1 MSSQKK
7 FSRFLVPCKFN
18 AETVTIFSSSL
29 SLAGY
34 LIWFQLCWLNFV
46 GHLIWR
52 CLGWLSLVCHLIEF
66 RLGWLSLVDHLT
78 PIQLCLLMWVS
89 YFIQFR
95 LFWLSLACYSIWCQL
110 VLADNLFYSY
120 YWFLLA
126 ALHSFSQQPL
136 LHTSRGTPCPPSWL
150 KPSLFQM
157 KHQHTT
163 LRFAQTR
170 FPI

>member
-1 MSSQKK
+1 M
-7 FSRFLVPCKFN
+7 
-18 AETVTIFSSSL
+18 
-29 SLAGY
+29 
-34 LIWFQLCWLNFV
+34 
-46 GHLIWR
+46 
-52 CLGWLSLVCHLIEF
+52 CHLIGF

-163 LRFAQTR
+163 LRFSQTR
-170 FPI
+170 FPIESALNSKPVTTKRSLAPLPNFDSSLLAAELI